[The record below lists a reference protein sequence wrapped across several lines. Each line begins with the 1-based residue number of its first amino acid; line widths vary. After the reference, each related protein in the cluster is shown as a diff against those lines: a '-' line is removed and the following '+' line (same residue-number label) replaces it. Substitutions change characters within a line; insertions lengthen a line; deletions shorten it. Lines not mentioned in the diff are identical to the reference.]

1 MRPVKTQIR
10 LGIRPVQSESFIDK
24 DLSVLHADSEDWSDW
39 VGAQADMSS
48 LDARFNAFFFH
59 AAAHML
65 PGTHVQNEEQTKI
78 NAHTGDEEAVL
89 VDLVCFIEAYE
100 AQIRL

>member
-1 MRPVKTQIR
+1 MRTVKTDQTGWVPR
-10 LGIRPVQSESFIDK
+10 LICLR
-24 DLSVLHADSEDWSDW
+24 W
-39 VGAQADMSS
+39 
-48 LDARFNAFFFH
+48 
-59 AAAHML
+59 
-65 PGTHVQNEEQTKI
+65 THVQNEEQTKI